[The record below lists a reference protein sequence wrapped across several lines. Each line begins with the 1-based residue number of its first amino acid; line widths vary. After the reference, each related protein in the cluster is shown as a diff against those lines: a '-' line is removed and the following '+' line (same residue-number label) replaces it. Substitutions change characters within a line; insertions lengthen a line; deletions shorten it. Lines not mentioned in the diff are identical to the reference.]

1 MNGPGKYDDLCAHVR
16 QQAKARGV
24 ILIVIEG
31 EHGNGFSAQ
40 LPAELGGTIPAALV
54 AVAHEMAKD
63 LRQQGVPVVPEDA
76 VSITAEASPPLCA
89 VCGEPYAKHLQPGD
103 YCATN
108 FHYPGR
114 SYYRTAAADK
124 NNSST
129 PS

>member
-16 QQAKARGV
+16 EQAKARGV

-63 LRQQGVPVVPEDA
+63 LRQQGHVVPEGGIT
-76 VSITAEASPPLCA
+76 ITAEDGSPPCA
-89 VCGEPYAKHLQPGD
+89 VCGEPYAKHEQPGD
-103 YCATN
+103 YCPVN

-124 NNSST
+124 HSPST